1 MDDPAWR
8 PLDLEGLRQ
17 RLVEVKSLL
26 EQAAA
31 VGMAQDVTK
40 LEAAAELE
48 RRAREPQDRGRPDRR
63 RYR

>member
-1 MDDPAWR
+1 MNDPNWK
-8 PLDLEGLRQ
+8 PFDLAGLRQ

-31 VGMAQDVTK
+31 VGMAQDVGR
-40 LEAAAELE
+40 LDAIAEAE
-48 RRAREPQDRGRPDRR
+48 RVRKTETSGPNGRR